1 MPVDYFH
8 DEVALLHELRHVHP
22 FHLRMLRLL
31 ELFLAHHAL
40 ADGRHLRTMV
50 GIDDGGDDVAAEGRT
65 NLIEQVLVR
74 PAALGIGMV
83 AYDEARTVGREP
95 AAQRGGD
102 ARSEVAPHRRRTEQ
116 GYLGFLLFEDTAN
129 HRRMGQGAVRSEL
142 RIVRQPERI
151 GSVASDNLI
160 HLLEFVTEGERFQ
173 FAPEAVGQFAA
184 FGEQLQAD
192 ISHLA
197 AFRFNIYEYVVHLT
211 FLLYPS
217 VWLEISSTISE
228 SISPS
233 EAVSLRDSLAWNTTF
248 SICFTLVGEPS
259 SPSCWGSASISP
271 TFHSLIFR

>member
-1 MPVDYFH
+1 
-8 DEVALLHELRHVHP
+8 
-22 FHLRMLRLL
+22 
-31 ELFLAHHAL
+31 
-40 ADGRHLRTMV
+40 MV

-192 ISHLA
+192 IGHLA